1 MKDFNKS
8 YGKALDA
15 PQTHPVRASNTPQTQ
30 LRQALELHLDM
41 LPLVQ
46 NMIGDSV

>member
-8 YGKALDA
+8 YGKALGILE
-15 PQTHPVRASNTPQTQ
+15 TGS
-30 LRQALELHLDM
+30 RQALDLHLDM

-46 NMIGDSV
+46 DMIGDSV